1 MIYRTSRVVTTRLT
15 TSKIICRYRGRA
27 GAQEAVEAVTSA
39 SVGHR
44 VEAGVTA
51 SPCACCVLGGSN
63 EHDPPRP
70 TIAPENDRDRRSLA
84 SISNRC
90 PLFSRHH
97 DWPSLDLT
105 WRRRCV
111 VAGGGACLRL
121 ECRHGAACE
130 WRGSDSSAVSH
141 L

>member
-1 MIYRTSRVVTTRLT
+1 S
-15 TSKIICRYRGRA
+15 
-27 GAQEAVEAVTSA
+27 
-39 SVGHR
+39 
-44 VEAGVTA
+44 
-51 SPCACCVLGGSN
+51 ACCVLGGSN

-121 ECRHGAACE
+121 ECRQGAACAWRRSYGSASPPE
-130 WRGSDSSAVSH
+130 AIGTTRMRVTENVRGSASLARRRGRFVRPRFSGCGGGRRDGS
-141 L
+141 